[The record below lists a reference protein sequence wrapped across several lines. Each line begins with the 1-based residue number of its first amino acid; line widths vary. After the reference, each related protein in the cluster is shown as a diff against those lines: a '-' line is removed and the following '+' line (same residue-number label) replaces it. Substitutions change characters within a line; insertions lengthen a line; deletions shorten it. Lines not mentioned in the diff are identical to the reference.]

1 MATSRITS
9 TSDPE
14 LANTIDDFIAAGKDA
29 PLLTY
34 YNFSIIQVEISK
46 DKKLEVQLTS
56 DNLVNDYLDIF
67 KESAIKIQL
76 SEAEK
81 RKYYYNP
88 DLLSYDLYGTTELD
102 FIIMIMNGVISST
115 EFTIPTLLLIPKSE
129 LVNLLSR
136 IYNSEQNYLII
147 NRQRYNLKMP
157 W

>member
-1 MATSRITS
+1 MASRITS
-9 TSDPE
+9 TSNPE

-67 KESAIKIQL
+67 KERGIKIQL
-76 SEAEK
+76 SEDEK

-102 FIIMIMNGVISST
+102 FIIMIMNGVISSN

-129 LVNLLSR
+129 LVDLLSR

-147 NRQRYNLKMP
+147 NRQRYNLTIP

>member
-1 MATSRITS
+1 MRITN
-9 TSDPE
+9 TSNPE
-14 LANTIDDFIAAGKDA
+14 LANTIDDFVAAGKDA

-34 YNFSIIQVEISK
+34 YNFSIIQVEFST
-46 DKKLEVQLTS
+46 DEKLQVEFTS

-67 KESAIKIQL
+67 KERGQKVQL
-76 SEAEK
+76 TEAEQ

-102 FIIMIMNGVISST
+102 FVIMIMNGVISSN
-115 EFTIPTLLLIPKSE
+115 EFTMPTLLLIPKTE

-136 IYNSEQNYLII
+136 IYNSEQNYLLI
-147 NRQRYNLKMP
+147 NRQKYNLRMP

>member
-1 MATSRITS
+1 MRITN
-9 TSDPE
+9 TSNPE
-14 LANTIDDFIAAGKDA
+14 LANTIDDFVASGKDA

-46 DKKLEVQLTS
+46 DKTLQVELTS

-67 KESAIKIQL
+67 KERGQKVQL
-76 SEAEK
+76 SEAEQ

-102 FIIMIMNGVISST
+102 FIIMIMNGVISSN

-129 LVNLLSR
+129 LVDLLSR
-136 IYNSEQNYLII
+136 IYNAEQNYLII
-147 NRQRYNLKMP
+147 NREKYNLRMP